1 LARSIA
7 VVHGTAITPGVS
19 RNGRLYTAE
28 HIRSA
33 VGRAQPRITAGDLPL
48 VQRTHHAAEDDS
60 TAIVGRLTSMTVAE
74 DGSARYT
81 AELADTPAGHNILN
95 LIDTSDNQPP
105 FLRGVS
111 IRGAWLGKVR
121 QVMHEGRMAETGDDL
136 DLDGLDYT
144 QRPGVPGATV
154 DRVERLGGVGS
165 RETDTSRVL
174 IFESVQE
181 ALVDMPEPAEVE
193 EKGAPSLKSGKPAA
207 APTKAKSYADPGYQ
221 DDKAPRYALDTR
233 SQARAAWSYINQAK
247 NAKNYTAAQLK
258 RIKGRIKAALTKFG
272 VKVAAEGWLIDPV
285 TAVTETAPVHE
296 DYDDGRSSSGGS
308 FRISMTNGPTTV
320 SVSSYGVDPADLEIV
335 GHAAMAGA
343 VAAITGLD
351 PDLDGDVDAPGDAE
365 SADDSME
372 SVVSVSV
379 GGSVH
384 GNDLA
389 EVVARGVQRLV
400 RESPPGSSAD
410 PTISDLPAPGLAADH
425 TPEEESDVSEPT
437 TPAVEPQTPA
447 APTQPAEPATPAPAA
462 PTTPPAT
469 PAEPAAPSGVHLS
482 DAQFQALLD
491 NLRQPV
497 AAGVPA
503 ETAPTPPEPV
513 AETQEQMIARLVGE
527 GVKAALPAA
536 VIEAV
541 QTTGGPARKGL
552 VRPVA
557 ETSAVD
563 PETDLTDQGVPADWP
578 QKPLHKYTDAERR
591 QFVSPTLQQH
601 VLGSRENLR

>member
-1 LARSIA
+1 MAKRIA
-7 VVHGTAITPGVS
+7 VVSGTALVPGVS
-19 RNGRLYTAE
+19 KNGRLYTREGIAK
-28 HIRSA
+28 A
-33 VGRAQPRITAGDLPL
+33 VSRAQERVTGGTLSLRNRLSEDQPFT
-48 VQRTHHAAEDDS
+48 QKTHHAAEDD
-60 TAIVGRLTSMTVAE
+60 TLALVGRVSSLTLAE
-74 DGSARYT
+74 DGSAKFT
-81 AELADTPAGHNILN
+81 ADIADTPPGRSIAALADTSDGRPA
-95 LIDTSDNQPP
+95 

-111 IRGAWLGKVR
+111 IRGAWIGGPKRVIHDGHP
-121 QVMHEGRMAETGDDL
+121 VETGDL
-136 DLDGLDYT
+136 ELLGLDYT
-144 QRPGVPGATV
+144 SSPGVIGAV
-154 DRVERLGGVGS
+154 IDSCLPVSESVGGH
-165 RETDTSRVL
+165 DL
-174 IFESVQE
+174 IFESVRE

-193 EKGAPSLKSGKPAA
+193 EKGAPALKSGKPAA
-207 APTKAKSYADPGYQ
+207 APTPGASNYADPGYQ
-221 DDKAPRYALDTR
+221 GDRAKRYPLDTVAHAK
-233 SQARAAWSYINQAK
+233 SAWSYINQTK
-247 NAKNYTAAQLK
+247 NAKAYTAPQLK
-258 RIKGRIKAALTKFG
+258 RIKGRIRAALVKFG
-272 VKVAAEGWLIDPV
+272 VKIAAEGWLVDPV
-285 TAVTETAPVHE
+285 AQVTESVLLSE
-296 DYDDGRSSSGGS
+296 DYDDPGSSGGS

-365 SADDSME
+365 AADDSME
-372 SVVSVSV
+372 AAPAA
-379 GGSVH
+379 GE
-384 GNDLA
+384 LA
-389 EVVARGVQRLV
+389 EADNPGVIPV
-400 RESPPGSSAD
+400 
-410 PTISDLPAPGLAADH
+410 SDLPAPGSAADH
-425 TPEEESDVSEPT
+425 TPEEEPDVSEPT

-469 PAEPAAPSGVHLS
+469 SVEPAAPSGVHLS

-497 AAGVPA
+497 AAGVTPEA
-503 ETAPTPPEPV
+503 APTPPEPV
-513 AETQEQMIARLVGE
+513 AETQEQMIARLVSE
-527 GVKAALPAA
+527 GVQAALPAA

-601 VLGSRENLR
+601 VLGGRENLR